1 MAKYYTDTDTG
12 ENNTAE
18 ELRSAYE
25 QYKDDMEET
34 YDSFEE
40 YLESVLNAGMIEE
53 GRYVWAIFDDQGN
66 NVRTLEAVTAGA
78 AYTECKEYFGA
89 ADNAEGF
96 TLVRIKE
103 DNAGCWTECAEE
115 LEAARLFG
123 ESKGESD
130 HEQPKIY
137 GQLFNGK
144 HDIQIYPGCA

>member
-1 MAKYYTDTDTG
+1 MAKFYRDTDTG
-12 ENNTAE
+12 ENYTAE

-66 NVRTLEAVTAGA
+66 NVRTLEAVTPGA
-78 AYTECKEYFGA
+78 AYSECKELFGT

-96 TLVRIKE
+96 TLVHIKE
-103 DNAGCWTECAEE
+103 DNAGCWTECTEE
-115 LEAARLFG
+115 LEAARLF
-123 ESKGESD
+123 
-130 HEQPKIY
+130 
-137 GQLFNGK
+137 
-144 HDIQIYPGCA
+144 